1 MVLQLQD
8 DGPPGQRRD
17 IGEEVLARAGRVVVQ
32 GPVPRHQVHRPGE
45 PVAESVVQAA
55 RGPRVFAHVSHG
67 EVVENELNAYFLQRR
82 REQLPELRHPALV
95 VEVIMSGCDGVA
107 ERRDGELPTPQRR
120 RHLRTE
126 RLACRVV
133 LRQRDAQQPVAA
145 LRARLGPHVA
155 DTALRGGGAGGGP
168 AGGAGPGGHCQP

>member
-8 DGPPGQRRD
+8 YGLPGQRGD
-17 IGEEVLARAGRVVVQ
+17 LGEEVLARAGRVVVQ

-45 PVAESVVQAA
+45 PVAEAVHQAA
-55 RGPRVFAHVSHG
+55 RGPWEFAHISYC
-67 EVVENELNAYFLQRR
+67 EVLYHELYAHVPQRR

-95 VEVIMSGCDGVA
+95 VEVIVPGRDRVAEGCD
-107 ERRDGELPTPQRR
+107 RELPMSQRR
-120 RHLRTE
+120 RHLRAE
-126 RLACRVV
+126 RLACRVI

-145 LRARLGPHVA
+145 LRTRLRPHVA